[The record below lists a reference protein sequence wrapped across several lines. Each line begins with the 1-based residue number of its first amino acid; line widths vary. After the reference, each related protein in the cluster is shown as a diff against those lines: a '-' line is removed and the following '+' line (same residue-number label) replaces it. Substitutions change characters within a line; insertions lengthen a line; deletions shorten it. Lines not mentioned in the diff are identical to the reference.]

1 MRLSVACL
9 FLGRSMAICGATDA
23 KVRRFVPPKSC
34 VAAYHL
40 LSGRQNVRF
49 QFGLCIGL
57 VAALTGGCAR
67 FGAVEAARRSLNADA
82 LVTMSGFEF
91 MPRHITIKAGQS
103 VEWNNTAA
111 LETHTVT
118 ADPSL
123 AKAKA
128 DVALP
133 PAAEPFNSGSLKPG
147 ETFRHT
153 FAVPSTYRYFCIPHE
168 QMGMIGEVEVLAG
181 S

>member
-1 MRLSVACL
+1 M
-9 FLGRSMAICGATDA
+9 
-23 KVRRFVPPKSC
+23 
-34 VAAYHL
+34 
-40 LSGRQNVRF
+40 RF
-49 QFGLCIGL
+49 QIVLFI
-57 VAALTGGCAR
+57 ASALLIGGCAR

-91 MPRHITIKAGQS
+91 VPKHITIMAGQS

-123 AKAKA
+123 AKEKA
-128 DVALP
+128 DVTLP
-133 PAAEPFNSGSLKPG
+133 SGAEPFNSGSLKPG

-153 FAVPSTYRYFCIPHE
+153 FTIPGTYRYFCIPHE
-168 QMGMIGEVEVLAG
+168 QMGMIAEVEVLAVPQP
-181 S
+181 